1 MVLSLPPIPPELKS
15 VTPYLQR
22 AGEISTKDPVI
33 AYWCAYYAAQ
43 QGIALKVK
51 DATARH
57 FLIELLN
64 LLERMKTDLAANDAV
79 HDEPASAAY
88 VENFALRV
96 FAAADNEDRKGNAT
110 RNTAKKFLAAANF
123 LEILRV
129 FEDDKAGIDL
139 PSIEEKIK
147 YAKWKAADI
156 AKAFREGRKPAPGPP
171 GSAATESPAFP
182 DVNLPDPSGVPLA
195 PATPPPAPAHLPS
208 SSSPPAITRST
219 PPPPQ
224 LTNLTPTE
232 PSAHLSPGPHLP
244 DGLAPPEPPQS
255 PGSWSTA
262 ATPGTPG
269 FRRDDASSSSSTP
282 VSNARRTAFV
292 SDELEGKT
300 ESQIDAETTTPT
312 SAAKSVHF
320 SPSVVGGVSTPGEGP
335 AKDPF
340 SVKVV
345 VNSPPASP
353 YTNPPHLSSSASN
366 SPSTI
371 PPPLPHHGVPPPP
384 VPGRGPMPS
393 APPPSASYSSAPH
406 QDQATATVTT
416 RPAELTPQVISRV
429 QKHCRYAIS
438 ALDYEDA
445 EQAIKELRTALRML
459 GG

>member
-22 AGEISTKDPVI
+22 ADELIAKEPVI

-43 QGIALKVK
+43 QGISLKVK
-51 DATARH
+51 DANARH
-57 FLIELLN
+57 FLLELLN
-64 LLERMKTDLAANDAV
+64 LLENMKAELGANDAV

-96 FAAADNEDRKGNAT
+96 FAAADNEDRKGSAT
-110 RNTAKKFLAAANF
+110 RNTARKFLAAANF
-123 LEILRV
+123 LELLRV
-129 FEDDKAGIDL
+129 FESDKAGIDL

-156 AKAFREGRKPAPGPP
+156 SKALREGRQPTPGPA
-171 GSAATESPAFP
+171 GSPVAGSPAFP
-182 DVNLPDPSGVPLA
+182 DVNLPDPNAVP
-195 PATPPPAPAHLPS
+195 PATPPSASSQIPSAP
-208 SSSPPAITRST
+208 SPPAIARST

-232 PSAHLSPGPHLP
+232 HPAHLSAGPPLP
-244 DGLAPPEPPQS
+244 DGLAPSQPPQS
-255 PGSWSTA
+255 PGGWSTV

-269 FRRDDASSSSSTP
+269 FKRDDGSSSTTSP
-282 VSNARRTAFV
+282 PGSANRTAFV

-300 ESQIDAETTTPT
+300 ESEIDAERTPPT
-312 SAAKSVHF
+312 SAAAKSVHF
-320 SPSVVGGVSTPGEGP
+320 SPSVVGGLSTPGVEGP
-335 AKDPF
+335 PTGPPGPDPF
-340 SVKVV
+340 SVRVV
-345 VNSPPASP
+345 VNSPPRSPYRSVPQLPSSAQASP
-353 YTNPPHLSSSASN
+353 SSHPPALPPHTSPPRQHASA
-366 SPSTI
+366 
-371 PPPLPHHGVPPPP
+371 PLP
-384 VPGRGPMPS
+384 PS
-393 APPPSASYSSAPH
+393 APYASALC
-406 QDQATATVTT
+406 QDPATATVTT
-416 RPAELTPQVISRV
+416 RPPELTPQVVSRV